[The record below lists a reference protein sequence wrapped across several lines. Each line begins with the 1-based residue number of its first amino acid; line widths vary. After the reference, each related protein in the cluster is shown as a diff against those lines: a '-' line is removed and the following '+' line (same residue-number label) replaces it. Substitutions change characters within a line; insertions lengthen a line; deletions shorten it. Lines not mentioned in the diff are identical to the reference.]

1 MSVKRILF
9 LDLFII
15 ITMNFCS
22 YFRYLIITVG
32 GQDNDI
38 KKNLFIAN
46 VKQTFVRCVS
56 SNFIRGDKI
65 SIFRRN

>member
-1 MSVKRILF
+1 MSVKRIFF

-15 ITMNFCS
+15 IAMNFCS
-22 YFRYLIITVG
+22 FFRYQIITVW

-38 KKNLFIAN
+38 KKKLFIAN

-56 SNFIRGDKI
+56 SNLIR
-65 SIFRRN
+65 